1 MTGELDME
9 TLLLQ
14 GGAVYDGTGAA
25 PVRADV
31 LLSGGKIAAV
41 ARGLSAEGAR
51 RLDVAGKAVT
61 PGFLDSH
68 RHADFAAFTDP
79 AFGTSELAQGITTAL
94 VGNCGMSAA
103 PVTPESRA
111 PWYAFIEPCLGRPPV
126 DCAPGTFDTYLR
138 ALEAHGVPLEMG
150 ALVGMGTL
158 VTAARGWASGAWSAA
173 QEDTVRALLCE
184 ALEAGALG
192 VSCGIMYVP
201 ECYSTAR
208 DYVRLL
214 RPAARYGRPLCC
226 HLRGEG
232 DSLVQ
237 AVAEAVEIAARAEV
251 PLNISHFKVFGKQNW
266 GRTLPRAI
274 EIVEA
279 ARAHGQDVTVD
290 FYPYCGGST
299 TLLTLVPPCCA
310 KATVEETLGYLSTS
324 QGVEQLRREILRPQP
339 GWDNMVQ
346 SIGWERVLLSSVVTE
361 RNRPYQG
368 LDLTQIAARCGDA
381 DEAACMARLLC
392 EEAGKAGII
401 VMSMSQEDVDLVARL
416 PYAAVISDALYG
428 APDHP
433 HPRLYGAFPRVLRD
447 LVQERGVLTLAQA
460 VHKMTGLTARR
471 FGLTDRGLL
480 RPGLRADVNVFDPAL
495 VRDTATF
502 ARPKA
507 LAAGMD
513 LVLLGGVPAWENGAR
528 APGAAGRVLRA
539 SQS

>member
-1 MTGELDME
+1 ME
-9 TLLLQ
+9 KLLLR
-14 GGAVYDGTGAA
+14 GGTVYDGTGAA

-31 LLSGGKIAAV
+31 LL
-41 ARGLSAEGAR
+41 AEGTVAAIAPDLPAGDAR
-51 RLDVAGKAVT
+51 CLDVRGKAVT

-68 RHADFAAFTDP
+68 RHGDFAAFTDP
-79 AFGTSELAQGITTAL
+79 AFGTAELAQGITTAL

-103 PVTPESRA
+103 PVTQTSRA
-111 PWYAFIEPCLGRPPV
+111 PWYAFLEPCLGRPP
-126 DCAPGTFDTYLR
+126 AGREFGTFEAYLR
-138 ALEAHGVPLEMG
+138 ALEAQGVPLELG

-158 VTAARGWASGAWSAA
+158 ITAARGWASGPWETA
-173 QEDTVRALLCE
+173 QADTVRALLCE
-184 ALEAGALG
+184 ALDAGALG
-192 VSCGIMYVP
+192 ISCGIMYVP
-201 ECYSTAR
+201 ECYSTAQ
-208 DYVRLL
+208 DYARLL

-237 AVAEAVEIAARAEV
+237 AVAEAVEIAARAGV
-251 PLNISHFKVFGKQNW
+251 PLNISHFKVFGRQNW
-266 GRTLPRAI
+266 GRTLPRAVEVI
-274 EIVEA
+274 EA
-279 ARAHGQDVTVD
+279 ARAKGQDVTVD

-299 TLLTLVPPCCA
+299 TLLTLVPPCCS
-310 KATVEETLGYLSTS
+310 KATVEETLAYLATS
-324 QGVEQLRREILRPQP
+324 RGVEQLRREILRPQP

-361 RNRPYQG
+361 QNRPYQG

-401 VMSMSQEDVDLVARL
+401 VMSMSGEDVDLVARL

-433 HPRLYGAFPRVLRD
+433 HPRLYGAFPRVLHD
-447 LVQERGVLTLAQA
+447 LVQQRGVLTLTQA

-471 FGLTDRGLL
+471 FGLADRGLL

-507 LAAGMD
+507 LAAGLD
-513 LVLLGGVPAWENGAR
+513 LVLLGGVPAWEKGAR
-528 APGAAGRVLRA
+528 VPGAAGRVLRA
-539 SQS
+539 PQS